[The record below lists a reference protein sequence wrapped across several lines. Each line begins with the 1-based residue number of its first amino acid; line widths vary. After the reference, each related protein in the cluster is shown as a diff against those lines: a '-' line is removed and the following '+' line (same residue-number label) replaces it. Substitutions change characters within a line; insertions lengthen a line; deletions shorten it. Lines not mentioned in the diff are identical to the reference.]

1 MHQLGLRG
9 GGEHP
14 EALFH
19 FFGYLI
25 DFVDV
30 KKTLIENKA
39 LNDSEVPTFNFGV
52 PNWLCA
58 DEVR

>member
-1 MHQLGLRG
+1 MENTLEG
-9 GGEHP
+9 
-14 EALFH
+14 LFH
-19 FFGYLI
+19 LPVFSYLI